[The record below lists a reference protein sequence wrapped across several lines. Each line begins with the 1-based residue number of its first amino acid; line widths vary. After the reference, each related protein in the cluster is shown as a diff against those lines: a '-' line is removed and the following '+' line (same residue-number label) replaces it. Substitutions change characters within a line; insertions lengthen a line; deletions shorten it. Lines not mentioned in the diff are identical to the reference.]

1 MSKEKILVIE
11 DDLDLRELIEY
22 NLKTAGYE
30 ILSAEDG
37 EVGLGLALE
46 KNPDLILLDIM
57 LPGMDGL
64 SVCRKIRESE
74 AAKQIP
80 IVMLTAKS
88 EESDVVIGLEL
99 GADDYMTK
107 PFSPKELVAR
117 IKAVLRRGR
126 VQEDK
131 PKRLNAGPLSI
142 DLDKHEVVVNDSEV
156 KLTLAEFNL
165 LKMLVS
171 KPGRVFTR
179 EQLIEGVSGPN
190 TFVVDRNIDVHVR
203 ALRKKLDSFRDS
215 IMTIRGV
222 GYKWK
227 E

>member
-1 MSKEKILVIE
+1 MSKSTVLVIE
-11 DDLDLRELIEY
+11 DDTDLRELIEY
-22 NLKTAGYE
+22 NLKTAGFNL
-30 ILSAEDG
+30 LSAEDG
-37 EVGLGLALE
+37 EIGLAIAID
-46 KNPDLILLDIM
+46 KNPDIIVLDIM

-64 SVCRKIRESE
+64 TVCRRLRENEKS
-74 AAKQIP
+74 QNTP

-88 EESDVVIGLEL
+88 EESDIVIGLEL

-117 IKAVLRRGR
+117 VKAVLRRGHTTN
-126 VQEDK
+126 DK
-131 PKRLNAGPLSI
+131 PRKIQAGPLSI
-142 DLDKHEVVVNDSEV
+142 DLEKHEVRINSEEI

-171 KPGRVFTR
+171 RPGRVFTR
-179 EQLIEGVSGPN
+179 EQLIESVSGAD
-190 TFVVDRNIDVHVR
+190 TFVIDRNIDVHIR
-203 ALRKKLDSFRDS
+203 ALRKKIGTHRDS
-215 IMTIRGV
+215 ILTIRGI

>member
-1 MSKEKILVIE
+1 MSKTKVLVIE
-11 DDLDLRELIEY
+11 DDTDLRELIEY
-22 NLKTAGYE
+22 NLGVAGFQT
-30 ILSAEDG
+30 LSAEDG
-37 EVGLGLALE
+37 ELGLSLALRE
-46 KNPDLILLDIM
+46 LPNVIVLDIM

-64 SVCRKIRESE
+64 TVCRKIREHE
-74 AAKQIP
+74 ASSKIP

-88 EESDVVIGLEL
+88 EESDIVIGLEL

-117 IKAVLRRGR
+117 IKAVLRRGHAPSER
-126 VQEDK
+126 
-131 PKRLNAGPLSI
+131 PKQMQSGPLSI
-142 DLDKHEVVVNDSEV
+142 DLERHETRLDGQEV

-171 KPGRVFTR
+171 RPGRVFTR
-179 EQLIEGVSGPN
+179 EQLIESVSGQE
-190 TFVVDRNIDVHVR
+190 TFVIDRNIDVHVR
-203 ALRKKLDSFRDS
+203 ALRKKLGDHREL
-215 IMTIRGV
+215 IQTIRGV